1 MKSTGIIRKIDD
13 LGRIVLPMELRKKMG
28 IGQKDPIE
36 IYVDGNSIILKKCES
51 ECVFCGSRRNIK
63 EYKGK
68 HICEACAKEI
78 SK

>member
-1 MKSTGIIRKIDD
+1 MKSTGIIRKIDE

-28 IGQKDPIE
+28 IEQRDPIE
-36 IYVDGNSIILKKCES
+36 IYVDGDSVILRKCES
-51 ECVFCGSRRNIK
+51 ECVFCGSRKNLT

-68 HICEACAKEI
+68 HVCEVCAKSI